1 MGGAGESEV
10 DCGTFDTVKI
20 RTKLFFALVL
30 VVAGGTAGT
39 LVLAERQF
47 QSWVRTQV
55 LDSFERDIDRL
66 LESRQERLAEVRELA
81 TELAKHDVVARA
93 IATEGSEVSEEDREA
108 MQLAYTQSIRST
120 REDRGPASGREGAE
134 NGGKR
139 PPLELPLMG
148 VVSRNGDRVF
158 LSRRRGRLAASWK
171 DADEH
176 FTGTEGEAIQVVG
189 YGLMDDRAPGVSR
202 VKEVVATPVKLD
214 GEWAGWFFLG
224 RDAGS
229 REERVLAKYG
239 ARESWTGLWVDG
251 EWFADGVEPGLSAMI
266 EQRLDDALIASTE
279 PVVFRWED
287 EPYLLLARE
296 LNPESPLGRG
306 AQVAVFSLARLDDA
320 VEHLRWGVAVL
331 GGATLALTI
340 VVAWWLSRRF
350 SGPILRLVEA
360 TQKVREGNLDWKVP
374 VTGTDEFATLA
385 ADFNRMTEDLSLKDK
400 YHDLLGKTSDPVVA
414 RRLTEGSMALG
425 GELRQAAVVF
435 CDIRGFTAMTDGM
448 APSDVIQML
457 NHHMTAMTRVI
468 HAHGGVVDKFVGD
481 LVMGVFGAPVAREDD
496 VARAAAC
503 ATEMVRVRAELNAAM
518 AEPVEIGVGLA
529 AGEIV
534 SGLMGSEDRLNYTV
548 LGDRVNLA
556 ARLCALA
563 DSGEVLV
570 DEQTARLLGDS
581 VAKEPRG
588 TMEVR
593 GFRTAVGIWSLVAEA
608 D

>member
-1 MGGAGESEV
+1 MAGGSKV
-10 DCGTFDTVKI
+10 DCRTFDTVKI
-20 RTKLFFALVL
+20 RTKLFLALVL

-55 LDSFERDIDRL
+55 LESFERDIGRL
-66 LESRQERLAEVRELA
+66 LESRQERLAEVREVA
-81 TELAKHDVVARA
+81 MKLAKHDVVART
-93 IATEGSEVSEEDREA
+93 IKSERSQVSEEDREV
-108 MQLAYTQSIRST
+108 MQLAYTQAIRPM
-120 REDRGPASGREGAE
+120 RGLRGQTAGREGSEGQAE
-134 NGGKR
+134 R

-148 VVSRNGDRVF
+148 VVGLDGDRVF
-158 LSRRRGRLAASWK
+158 LSRKRGRLAASWK
-171 DADEH
+171 DAGEH
-176 FTGTEGEAIQVVG
+176 FAATEGEALQVVG
-189 YGLMDDRAPGVSR
+189 YGLVDGRDPGEGR
-202 VKEVVATPVKLD
+202 VKEVVVTPVEVD

-229 REERVLAKYG
+229 REERVLAKFG

-251 EWFADGVEPGLSAMI
+251 EWFAEGVDPSLSSMI
-266 EQRLDDALIASTE
+266 EKRLDGRLIESTD
-279 PVVFRWED
+279 PVVFRWQD

-320 VEHLRWGVAVL
+320 VEHLRWGVALL
-331 GGATLALTI
+331 GVATLLLTI
-340 VVAWWLSRRF
+340 LVAWWLSRRF

-360 TQKVREGNLDWKVP
+360 TQKVREGRLDWKVP

-385 ADFNRMTEDLSLKDK
+385 TNFNRMTEDLSLKEK

-414 RRLTEGSMALG
+414 RRLTEGSMSLG
-425 GELRQAAVVF
+425 GELRHAAVVF

-448 APSDVIQML
+448 APSDVIHML

-481 LVMGVFGAPVAREDD
+481 LVMGVFGAPVSREDD

-503 ATEMVRVRAELNAAM
+503 ATGMIRARAELNGAM
-518 AEPVEIGVGLA
+518 GEPVEIGVGLA

-556 ARLCALA
+556 ARLCSLA
-563 DSGEVLV
+563 GSGEVLV
-570 DEQTARLLGDS
+570 DEQTAELLGED

-593 GFRTAVGIWSLVAEA
+593 GFRSAVGIWSLVVEA
-608 D
+608 DG